1 METEHILYVLLT
13 IETKW
18 HDEQKKKE
26 KPNKPTHELYLE
38 SYTFNRD
45 TLNKTGTP
53 HVSLLNI
60 IQMLPSSK

>member
-1 METEHILYVLLT
+1 MMNR
-13 IETKW
+13 
-18 HDEQKKKE
+18 KKKE